1 VLPGVRSVRSR
12 IIPYAAHWRA
22 GWEADA
28 AREGPLWVV
37 LGDSSAQGLGADD
50 PDRGYVGQVR
60 ALLDGREPGLWR
72 VANLSRSGARAAE
85 VEEVQ
90 LPALRALTGVSLVSL
105 AVGVND
111 LIPSPRRR
119 LTATLIRLMRALPRG
134 SVVATLPR
142 GWREARARR
151 VNDAVRR
158 EAAARGLRV
167 ADLWAHTGP
176 PWRGRYAADGFH
188 PNERGYA
195 GWAAAFS
202 DALGLGPPP

>member
-1 VLPGVRSVRSR
+1 MP
-12 IIPYAAHWRA
+12 RA
-22 GWEADA
+22 RARCGWCWATRRPRA
-28 AREGPLWVV
+28 
-37 LGDSSAQGLGADD
+37 SATDD